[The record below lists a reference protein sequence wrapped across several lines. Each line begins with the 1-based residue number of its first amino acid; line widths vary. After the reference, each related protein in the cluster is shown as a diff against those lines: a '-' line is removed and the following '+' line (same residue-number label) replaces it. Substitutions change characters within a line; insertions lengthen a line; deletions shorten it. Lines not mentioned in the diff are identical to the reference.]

1 MIVRSRCLL
10 LQRPLFHLALGA
22 TLVASAFAQ
31 TTGTVP
37 APPVGTEGAQK
48 TGQNDAARAADST
61 GTHAGD
67 THLSKQQAAELLGS
81 IDGIL
86 AFVSKDTKLT
96 STHPIKRVIRTREE
110 VTRILHDKM
119 AEDEGAKRMQRAE
132 LVLKKFGLL
141 DRDFDLQPFLLS
153 LLTEQVAGF
162 YDPKSRTVN
171 LLDWV
176 KPEDQKPVMAHELT
190 HALQDDRVGLEKWS
204 SPQPNDMSHDE
215 RGDNLQIQTDEAST
229 ARQAVTEGQAMVTF
243 VDYGLKDSGKTLK
256 DVPEIGDRL
265 QQMSGDTSSSP
276 ILSRAPLVLQQSLLF
291 PYTGGLAFEQA
302 LLIHGS
308 TAIAFAGALDHP
320 PTSSHEI
327 LHPDEYLAHTPVPIL
342 AMPNVHPLLDKAWT
356 PYDIGVMGELDV
368 RMMAE
373 LFGGQQIAGPLAEAW
388 DGGIYFAAQ
397 KKSATP
403 AEKKTTG
410 SLGLLYLSRWKN
422 EDSARTFMRV
432 YAAQLPRKYDHLQAV
447 KDLDGSPDRQTYTT
461 PEGDV
466 VLSLVDKTVFVSEG
480 FDRML
485 ARQLEAKMRDVQGVG
500 PIQTAQVPVPR
511 QELTPSFAALLGA
524 FGTRE
529 SPNTQRSIAP
539 GLPGIGQTAVEHLT
553 R

>member
-1 MIVRSRCLL
+1 MTVRSATLKFRL
-10 LQRPLFHLALGA
+10 PLFRLAVCA
-22 TLVASAFAQ
+22 TLAATMLAAQ

-37 APPVGTEGAQK
+37 TPPEGAQK
-48 TGQNDAARAADST
+48 SGQNTAARSAGAT
-61 GTHAGD
+61 GTQAGD
-67 THLSKQQAAELLGS
+67 THLTKQQAADLLAS

-86 AFVSKDTKLT
+86 AFVGKDTKLA

-141 DRDFDLQPFLLS
+141 DRDFDLQPFLLN

-162 YDPKSRTVN
+162 YDPKTRTVN

-204 SPQPNDMSHDE
+204 NPQPNAMSRDE
-215 RGDNLQIQTDEAST
+215 RSDNLQIQTDEGST
-229 ARQAVTEGQAMVTF
+229 ARQAVTEGQAMITF
-243 VDYGLKDSGKTLK
+243 VDYGIKDTGKTLK

-265 QQMSGDTSSSP
+265 QQMSGDTGTSP
-276 ILSRAPLVLQQSLLF
+276 ILARAPLVLQQSLLF
-291 PYTGGLAFEQA
+291 PYTSGLAFEQA
-302 LLIHGS
+302 LLVRAGTS
-308 TAIAFAGALDHP
+308 AAFAGALDHP

-327 LHPDEYLAHTPVPIL
+327 LHPEDYLARMPVPVL
-342 AMPNVHPLLDKAWT
+342 AMPDVHPLLDNEWT

-368 RMMAE
+368 RMTAE

-388 DGGIYFAAQ
+388 DGGIYYAAQ
-397 KKSATP
+397 KKAATP

-422 EDSARTFMRV
+422 EDSARSFMRV
-432 YAAQLPRKYDHLQAV
+432 YAAQLGRKYDHLQPV
-447 KDLDGSPDRQTYTT
+447 KTADDNPDRQMFTS

-466 VLSLVDKTVFVSEG
+466 VLSLMDKTLFISEG
-480 FDRML
+480 FNRLL
-485 ARQLEAKMRDVQGVG
+485 ARQLETKMRDVQGVG
-500 PIQTAQVPVPR
+500 PIQSASAPAHGR
-511 QELTPSFAALLGA
+511 ELNLRLAAMLDGFGAWFAAVR
-524 FGTRE
+524 TTDR
-529 SPNTQRSIAP
+529 
-539 GLPGIGQTAVEHLT
+539 
-553 R
+553 